1 MNQQKKVQS
10 ILKNIEDGK
19 ASEANIASLTEL
31 LYIEPRIAPEVIE
44 TLNNILQKGDVKAF
58 SSAILALN
66 KIVENNL
73 GLEDYS
79 IDVIVDCMQKRK
91 EDLREDSMTWILE
104 ILLRITQRYP
114 ERMGV
119 AVPELIMC
127 LKNTSIKVRVKAY
140 FLLALLA
147 ITHHEFYRGRSK
159 DLIQVLNGLNLDE
172 RIKACRL
179 IKKIAEKDRT
189 IVADTYEVLED
200 LRLNHPDSN
209 LRSEAAFATDVLR
222 ETAGQKPSEIK
233 VGSVKPVQ
241 KPGFGSLIT
250 DDAEISDKSFSEF
263 ADLVTPDEEDLK
275 NALEAMGLKHLVVK
289 EDTVKNSD
297 VSKSQEGI
305 QAPSNVTVLQNENKE
320 ITKTKSEFY
329 AIASHD
335 LRTPLN
341 SVIGFSELLKQGAA
355 GGLNEKQEH
364 YVNNVLSGGKDLLDL
379 ISDILDLSTAEAG
392 KIELVIEKAYV
403 QATIDEIFNLIKE
416 KAAKN
421 NIVLKKELDPALD
434 FIEVDKQRFE
444 QILFNLLSNAIK
456 FSKTNGATITITA
469 KREGDMARF
478 SVTDTGIGI
487 KEEDMGK
494 LFKKFVQLD
503 AVASR
508 KYGGSGLGLAISKK
522 LVELHRGKIW
532 AESKYGEGSTF
543 TFLLPIQA
551 KNELSTTV

>member
-1 MNQQKKVQS
+1 MNKQKKVQS

-19 ASEANIASLTEL
+19 AGEANIASLTEL
-31 LYIEPRIAPEVIE
+31 LDIEPSLVPGVIE
-44 TLNNILQKGDVKAF
+44 TLNNILQKGDVRAC
-58 SSAILALN
+58 STAILALN
-66 KIVENNL
+66 KIVENNP

-79 IDVIVDCMQKRK
+79 IDVIVNCMKKRK
-91 EDLREDSMTWILE
+91 EDLREESITWILE

-119 AVPELIMC
+119 AVPELLTC

-147 ITHHEFYRGRSK
+147 ITNHEFFRGRSRN
-159 DLIQVLNGLNLDE
+159 LIQVLNGLNLDE

-200 LRLNHPDSN
+200 LRLNHPDNN
-209 LRSEAAFATDVLR
+209 LRSEAAFAIDML
-222 ETAGQKPSEIK
+222 TAGKKPSKTNVE
-233 VGSVKPVQ
+233 SVKPVQ
-241 KPGFGSLIT
+241 KSGFVSQ
-250 DDAEISDKSFSEF
+250 ISDESELYDKSFSEF

-275 NALEAMGLKHLVVK
+275 NALEAMGLRHLIVK
-289 EDTVKNSD
+289 KDTV
-297 VSKSQEGI
+297 E
-305 QAPSNVTVLQNENKE
+305 NENKE
-320 ITKTKSEFY
+320 ITKTGSDFF

-341 SVIGFSELLKQGAA
+341 SVIGFSELLKQGKA

-364 YVNNVLSGGKDLLDL
+364 YVNNVLSSSKNLLDL
-379 ISDILDLSTAEAG
+379 ISDVLDMSTAEAG
-392 KIELVIEKAYV
+392 KIELVIEKVSV
-403 QATIDEIFNLIKE
+403 QTTFDKILNLIKE
-416 KAAKN
+416 KSAKN

-434 FIEVDKQRFE
+434 IIEVDKQRFE

-456 FSKTNGATITITA
+456 FSKTNGATIIIKA
-469 KREGDMARF
+469 KREGDMATF

-487 KEEDMGK
+487 KEEDMRK
-494 LFKKFVQLD
+494 LFKEFVQFD
-503 AVASR
+503 AGAAG

-543 TFLLPIQA
+543 SFSLPIQA
-551 KNELSTTV
+551 KRQELSTAV